1 MAVIDQRALGRAQ
14 QKKVNFPLQ
23 FSSANIY

>member
-1 MAVIDQRALGRAQ
+1 MAAIDQRALGCTQ
-14 QKKVNFPLQ
+14 QKKGNFPLQ

>member
-1 MAVIDQRALGRAQ
+1 MAAIDQGPLGCTG